1 MAVFEY
7 TRPVAGTRGLV
18 GQISA
23 LFFDAVASIVSWN
36 DARVTRNS
44 LSGLSNRE
52 LDDLGLVRGDIEDI
66 AQGAFRR

>member
-1 MAVFEY
+1 MAVFDY
-7 TRPVAGTRGLV
+7 SRPVAANQSVFAQVKGL
-18 GQISA
+18 IS
-23 LFFDAVASIVSWN
+23 DSVANVMAWN

-44 LSGLSNRE
+44 LSGLTNRE